1 VQFITLFVIFLASSI
16 CVFKAFYGE
25 WPLLSSYA
33 VYLLN
38 PPGPLPINPYGSIW
52 FAIICI
58 ILWVIFAKSQNAKTQ
73 NPHMAKVIWIVSLL
87 CFANFTY
94 YLGRSHDNNILN
106 LIPYFVLLLIGLSRW
121 SAEGRLK
128 IITSVMLASIIGWTT
143 QFGFSNYLA
152 TISANQ
158 FLDKSPK
165 LLIKSFNRNSDSN
178 FLYSLPL
185 SGPEIQE
192 LKELQIALEYIQ
204 FNFNESVEIYDKYL
218 VIDSKQTPAPWNAL
232 HGPENFPFVPSE
244 LREKYLKNISK
255 RFQKPGWIVF
265 AKEFSMKNFLKDYD
279 ASYQRDLEVDFGSYY
294 AIRYTPK

>member
-1 VQFITLFVIFLASSI
+1 
-16 CVFKAFYGE
+16 
-25 WPLLSSYA
+25 
-33 VYLLN
+33 
-38 PPGPLPINPYGSIW
+38 
-52 FAIICI
+52 
-58 ILWVIFAKSQNAKTQ
+58 
-73 NPHMAKVIWIVSLL
+73 
-87 CFANFTY
+87 
-94 YLGRSHDNNILN
+94 
-106 LIPYFVLLLIGLSRW
+106 
-121 SAEGRLK
+121 
-128 IITSVMLASIIGWTT
+128 MLASIIGWTT